1 MNQTRHNHGFALPTL
16 MVMLALASIAALLAM
31 RNLWVNEQL
40 LNAEADQLR
49 TLQKAEAVLPIALI
63 DILGTSATLPGEIT
77 PNLRQTAGNAT
88 QTHAFFPASLADYDL
103 LRQRL
108 GASTCRA
115 GICAPST
122 LAPSANQA
130 SYWRA
135 QLATSMR
142 VTAADT
148 PYGDNTA
155 WYWVEV
161 LPQTNTTSFVYRI
174 TTLANGVMP
183 GSTTVLQ
190 AVWVR
195 DAPTSLT
202 GQWRS
207 WRVLHD

>member
-1 MNQTRHNHGFALPTL
+1 MNRIRHNHGFALPTL

-49 TLQKAEAVLPIALI
+49 TLQKAEAVLPIALT
-63 DILGTSATLPGEIT
+63 DILGTSATVPDEIT
-77 PNLRQTAGNAT
+77 PNLRYSAGNAT

-108 GASTCRA
+108 GTTACSA
-115 GICAPST
+115 GICAPNT

-135 QLATSMR
+135 QLATAMR

-148 PYGDNTA
+148 PYGDHTA

-174 TTLANGVMP
+174 TALANGVMP

-195 DAPTSLT
+195 DTPTSLT

-207 WRVLHD
+207 WRALHD

>member
-1 MNQTRHNHGFALPTL
+1 MNRTRHNHGFALPTL

-49 TLQKAEAVLPIALI
+49 TLQKAEAALPTALI

-77 PNLRQTAGNAT
+77 PKQRHSAGNAI
-88 QTHAFFPASLADYDL
+88 QTHAFFPTSLADYDL

-108 GASTCRA
+108 GASNCSA
-115 GICAPST
+115 GICAPNT
-122 LAPSANQA
+122 LTPLANQA
-130 SYWRA
+130 SYWKT
-135 QLATSMR
+135 QLATAMR

-161 LPQTNTTSFVYRI
+161 LPQTNTTSFIYRI

-183 GSTTVLQ
+183 GSTAVLQ
-190 AVWVR
+190 AVWMR
-195 DAPTSLT
+195 DTPTSLT

>member
-1 MNQTRHNHGFALPTL
+1 MNQPMRSPGFALPTL

-49 TLQKAEAVLPIALI
+49 ALQKAEAVLPVALT
-63 DILGTSATLPGEIT
+63 DILGASATMPGEIT
-77 PNLRQTAGNAT
+77 PTLRHSAGNAS
-88 QTHAFFPASLADYDL
+88 QTHAFFPTSLADYDL

-108 GASTCRA
+108 GTSTCSA
-115 GICAPST
+115 GICAPNT
-122 LAPSANQA
+122 LVPSASQA
-130 SYWRA
+130 RYWKA
-135 QLATSMR
+135 QLATAMQL
-142 VTAADT
+142 TAADV

-155 WYWVEV
+155 WCWVEV
-161 LPQTNTTSFVYRI
+161 LPQTNHTGFVYRI
-174 TTLANGVMP
+174 TAMAHGVMS
-183 GSTTVLQ
+183 GSAAVLQ

-195 DAPTSLT
+195 DTPTSLT